1 MQVILSWDEYQELW
15 KKPQE
20 ANDKM
25 VKIEFELKNLK
36 RKYAQL
42 ETECFKRGVELDKY
56 KELWRKADD
65 ENYHLRRE
73 ATKKEEK

>member
-1 MQVILSWDEYQELW
+1 MQVILSWDEYQELLN
-15 KKPQE
+15 KPQE
-20 ANDKM
+20 ANDKLAK
-25 VKIEFELKNLK
+25 VEFELKTLK

-42 ETECFKRGVELDKY
+42 DAECFERGVELHKY

-65 ENYHLRRE
+65 ENYHLRQE